1 MLNFLRTTVL
11 LAALTALFMGVGYLV
26 GGQSGMLIAFVVA
39 ALTNLFAYWNSDKM
53 VLRMQGARAVD
64 PHQQPDLYRTVEAL
78 SQRAGIPTPKI
89 YVIAISSRAKWRR

>member
-39 ALTNLFAYWNSDKM
+39 ALTNLFAY
-53 VLRMQGARAVD
+53 
-64 PHQQPDLYRTVEAL
+64 
-78 SQRAGIPTPKI
+78 
-89 YVIAISSRAKWRR
+89 